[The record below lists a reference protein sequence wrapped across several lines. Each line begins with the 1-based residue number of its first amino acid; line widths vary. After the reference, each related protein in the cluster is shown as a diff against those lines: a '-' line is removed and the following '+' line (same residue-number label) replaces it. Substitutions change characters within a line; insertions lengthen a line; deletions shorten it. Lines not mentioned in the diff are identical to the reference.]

1 MVIKVSVT
9 FQEDGEM
16 NETDYTVE
24 GYKFNS
30 LSDASAAKEE
40 VKRISYIEAHL
51 NYKEP
56 ESVLTIYNKV
66 IANRI
71 FVTPIGYDFMKKIQK
86 FLLESEGIDKSKISP
101 LPLSNMY
108 TLESQAGPAIEP
120 KPKIIPKKKR
130 DELKEKL
137 YISLGLNFFLIIAI
151 IAIFVV
157 LKTASNP
164 NILNYKVVLENRY
177 AEWEKDLTEREK
189 IVREKEQELKISE

>member
-1 MVIKVSVT
+1 
-9 FQEDGEM
+9 M
-16 NETDYTVE
+16 NETDLTVE

-40 VKRISYIEAHL
+40 VKRIAYIEAHL

-86 FLLESEGIDKSKISP
+86 FLLESEGIDKDKISA

-108 TLESQAGPAIEP
+108 TLEKNTDAVIEL

-130 DELKEKL
+130 DELKDKL
-137 YISLGLNFFLIIAI
+137 FISISLNVLLVIAI

-157 LKTASNP
+157 LRTASNP
-164 NILNYKVVLENRY
+164 NILNYKTVLENRY
-177 AEWEKDLTEREK
+177 AEWETELNEREK
-189 IVREKEQELKISE
+189 VIREKEHELKISNDE